1 MKFDTFK
8 ELTNHLVEEVADA
21 FPDRPEIEIEM
32 GYSNVSCSAY
42 INAEFWELDEDG
54 DQVDII
60 GSCKV
65 RFSDHADRYGSGLSI
80 RFDGVLDSD
89 EMWNVVLADWR
100 IEEMVAKAVSF
111 IKNQLKEQEND

>member
-21 FPDRPEIEIEM
+21 FPDRPEIKIEM

-42 INAEFWELDEDG
+42 VNAEFWELDEDG
-54 DQVDII
+54 DQVDIL
-60 GSCKV
+60 GSCKA
-65 RFSDHADRYGSGLSI
+65 RFSDHADRHGSDLSI
-80 RFDGVLDSD
+80 RFDDVLDSD

-100 IEEMVAKAVSF
+100 IEEMVAEAVSF